1 MEVLLIINIVIAF
14 AVLLGGC
21 VMKKYS
27 SNDKEMKYGFRT
39 ESATSSFEA
48 WNYANTACGK
58 QWIII
63 GIVYLMLG
71 IPAIFLMY
79 YFKGDNI
86 ARALS
91 LVYSVVLIANVVYS
105 CNSVSKELQNKFDE
119 NGIPKE

>member
-1 MEVLLIINIVIAF
+1 MN
-14 AVLLGGC
+14 
-21 VMKKYS
+21 KYS
-27 SNDKEMKYGFRT
+27 SNDREMKYGFRT
-39 ESATSSFEA
+39 ESAKSSFEA

-63 GIVYLMLG
+63 GIVYLLLG

-79 YFKGDNI
+79 YFKGDNV

-119 NGIPKE
+119 KGIPKE

>member
-39 ESATSSFEA
+39 EFAKSSFEA

-58 QWIII
+58 HWIII

-79 YFKGDNI
+79 YFKGENV

-91 LVYSVVLIANVVYS
+91 LVYSVVIIANVAYS
-105 CNSVSKELQNKFDE
+105 CNSVSKELHDKFDE

>member
-1 MEVLLIINIVIAF
+1 MEIIFIINIVISF
-14 AVLLGGC
+14 TVLLGGFF
-21 VMKKYS
+21 MKKYS
-27 SNDKEMKYGFRT
+27 SNDREMKYGFRT
-39 ESATSSFEA
+39 ESAKSSFEA

-63 GIVYLMLG
+63 GIVYLLLG

-79 YFKGDNI
+79 YFKGDNV

-91 LVYSVVLIANVVYS
+91 LVYSVALIANVAYS

-119 NGIPKE
+119 KGIPKE

>member
-1 MEVLLIINIVIAF
+1 
-14 AVLLGGC
+14 
-21 VMKKYS
+21 MKKYS
-27 SNDKEMKYGFRT
+27 SNDREMKYGFRT
-39 ESATSSFEA
+39 ESAKSSFEA
-48 WNYANTACGK
+48 WNYANAACGK

-63 GIVYLMLG
+63 GIIYLLLA

-79 YFKGDNI
+79 YFKGDNV

-119 NGIPKE
+119 KGIPKE

>member
-1 MEVLLIINIVIAF
+1 MEIIFIINIVISF
-14 AVLLGGC
+14 TVLLGGFF
-21 VMKKYS
+21 MKKYS
-27 SNDKEMKYGFRT
+27 SNDREMKYGFRT
-39 ESATSSFEA
+39 ESAKSSFEA

-63 GIVYLMLG
+63 GIVYLLLG

-79 YFKGDNI
+79 YFKGDNV

-91 LVYSVVLIANVVYS
+91 LVYSVVLIANAAYS

>member
-1 MEVLLIINIVIAF
+1 MELIFIINIVISF
-14 AVLLGGC
+14 TVLLGGFF
-21 VMKKYS
+21 MKKYS

-39 ESATSSFEA
+39 ESAKSSFEA

-63 GIVYLMLG
+63 GIVYLILG

-79 YFKGDNI
+79 YFKGDNV

-91 LVYSVVLIANVVYS
+91 LVYSVVLIANVAYS

-119 NGIPKE
+119 KGVPKE